1 MRLSLVYIE
10 KKVTNKMELD
20 APFGLIYFRGLPD
33 ANLHLTY
40 QLFSPD
46 SKFVFSSIISKN
58 RFDFCQT
65 IFVLTVQKKDRTLED
80 RSLFHYKTNLGVIQF
95 QSE

>member
-40 QLFSPD
+40 QLFLPD

-58 RFDFCQT
+58 RFRFLPNNLCFDSAEERQNSGRPITF
-65 IFVLTVQKKDRTLED
+65 
-80 RSLFHYKTNLGVIQF
+80 SL
-95 QSE
+95 